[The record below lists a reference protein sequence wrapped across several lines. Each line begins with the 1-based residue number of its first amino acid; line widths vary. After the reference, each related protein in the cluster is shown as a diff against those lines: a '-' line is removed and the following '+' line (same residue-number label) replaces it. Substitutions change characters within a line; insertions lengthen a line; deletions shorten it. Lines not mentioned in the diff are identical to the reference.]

1 MKNKNMFSIMILF
14 LLLLVLIFATPFMD
28 GVIAGYLWIAF
39 LGFVGL
45 IIIIWMLMSIL
56 KTPKEDSINNFKN
69 QPVILQILE
78 IIFIAS
84 FILELITVQNVK
96 IAGYVLFL
104 ILIIKLAIW
113 FFKKE
118 E

>member
-1 MKNKNMFSIMILF
+1 MKDKVTFSILVLF
-14 LLLLVLIFATPFMD
+14 LLLIVLIFATPFL
-28 GVIAGYLWIAF
+28 GSSIAGTLWIAF
-39 LGFVGL
+39 FGIVGL
-45 IIIIWMLMSIL
+45 ILIIWIAISIF
-56 KTPKEDSINNFKN
+56 KTPKEDSINSFKS

-78 IIFIAS
+78 IIFIATL
-84 FILELITVQNVK
+84 IIEIITVQNIK

-104 ILIIKLAIW
+104 ILIIKLVSW